1 MYSLKVCLVLQFSH
15 WLKYQSPLTHA
26 QNTARIWRIGKDP
39 PCNKGWSI
47 SFFAG
52 ETASMEGAHPL
63 TLPTVTVTLFDFPG
77 HPVHSLGTHLSGK
90 IPVKWS
96 WAATL
101 EKEL

>member
-1 MYSLKVCLVLQFSH
+1 
-15 WLKYQSPLTHA
+15 
-26 QNTARIWRIGKDP
+26 
-39 PCNKGWSI
+39 
-47 SFFAG
+47 
-52 ETASMEGAHPL
+52 MEGAHPL

-96 WAATL
+96 WAPTL